1 MEESCKLRKG
11 WIGNILLYEWAGA
24 LLSLR
29 QRAFYR
35 VMMLNWG
42 ILPGWKLLL
51 GRCLLRKRKE
61 CGEAVRTG
69 VQLLCTKFPDMSE
82 LFPLGKGARMKDLA
96 MWLQPWL
103 SNESSEEWGLA
114 SSAWCSWKMA
124 ARRETKPCWLGLS
137 ERSEVA
143 VSSRKCCF
151 ESVGSWLAHLLLPV
165 YKWLPDEIHFSS
177 WKWYSINR

>member
-1 MEESCKLRKG
+1 
-11 WIGNILLYEWAGA
+11 
-24 LLSLR
+24 
-29 QRAFYR
+29 
-35 VMMLNWG
+35 MLNWG

-69 VQLLCTKFPDMSE
+69 VQLLCTKFPDMSQ
-82 LFPLGKGARMKDLA
+82 LFPLGKGQTTESKE
-96 MWLQPWL
+96 WEWKTWQCGYKPWL

-124 ARRETKPCWLGLS
+124 ARRETKRCWLGLS

-143 VSSRKCCF
+143 VSSRKCSF
-151 ESVGSWLAHLLLPV
+151 ENVGSWLAHLLLPV

>member
-1 MEESCKLRKG
+1 MKAAAGKVPPEEEERVWGSSED
-11 WIGNILLYEWAGA
+11 WSWAA
-24 LLSLR
+24 LHKVSW
-29 QRAFYR
+29 Y
-35 VMMLNWG
+35 
-42 ILPGWKLLL
+42 
-51 GRCLLRKRKE
+51 
-61 CGEAVRTG
+61 VRTFSPWKRADYWEQG
-69 VQLLCTKFPDMSE
+69 V
-82 LFPLGKGARMKDLA
+82 RMKDLA

-143 VSSRKCCF
+143 VSSRKCSF
-151 ESVGSWLAHLLLPV
+151 ENVGSWLAHLLLPV